1 MAKVLISLL
10 GTGGLNQDNK
20 SNREY
25 RTAPYKINDKII
37 ESSFVTSVLT
47 EELTCDKV
55 IIIGTMKSMWEEVYR
70 FYAKKN
76 NKWDEGVFYE
86 IAETAEGSNHESDID
101 YSVLSKV
108 EDAFIT
114 NSKIILIKYGLNETE
129 LQYNFKTILKIEE
142 FLEQG
147 DELHIDITHSF
158 RSLSVFMM
166 TALYYLQDVSDKKL
180 QVEGLYYGMLDI
192 IREVGYA
199 PIVNMKYLID
209 TMEWIKGAYT
219 FQNFGNG
226 YLISKLL
233 KEKGE
238 ENLSKKIINLSNAF
252 GINYA
257 SSVKSQLDNLDKLNL
272 KNLDVPESLIVP
284 KVFEN
289 FKSQFKNYKKD
300 SHFQI
305 ELAEWY
311 YDNQLYDSAY
321 ILLAEALITFVCEK
335 EGASDVSAF
344 NIRKDAQ
351 SKLKNSYGSIDK
363 TWFNTIN
370 QIRNDIAHASIGKRN
385 SILSD
390 ITHLRNRIEK
400 AKHIIYLR

>member
-1 MAKVLISLL
+1 MAKVLISFL
-10 GTGGLNQDNK
+10 GTGALNRDNTA
-20 SNREY
+20 NREY

-47 EELTCDKV
+47 EELACDKV

-70 FYAKKN
+70 RYAKLNDKF
-76 NKWDEGVFYE
+76 DEDTFYE
-86 IAETAEGSNHESDID
+86 IAETAEEANHESEID
-101 YSVLSKV
+101 YSILSKV
-108 EDAFIT
+108 EDAFLT
-114 NSKIILIKYGLNETE
+114 NSKVILIKYGLNEAE

-142 FLEQG
+142 FLEKG

-158 RSLSVFMM
+158 RSLSIFMM
-166 TALYYLQDVSDKKL
+166 TALYYLQDVSEKKL
-180 QVEGLYYGMLDI
+180 KVEGLYYGMLDI
-192 IREVGYA
+192 IKEVGYA
-199 PIVNMKYLID
+199 PIINMKYLTD

-226 YLISKLL
+226 HLISKLL
-233 KEKGE
+233 REKGE
-238 ENLSKKIINLSNAF
+238 DILSKKITNLSNAF

-257 SSVKSQLDNLDKLNL
+257 SNVKSQLDNLDKLNL
-272 KNLDVPESLIVP
+272 KHLDVPESLIVP
-284 KVFEN
+284 KVLEN

-311 YDNQLYDSAY
+311 YDNQMYDSAY
-321 ILLAEALITFVCEK
+321 ILLAEALITSVCE
-335 EGASDVSAF
+335 EDGVSDVSTF
-344 NIRKDAQ
+344 SVRKDAQ
-351 SKLKNSYGSIDK
+351 SKLKNGYGIIDK

-390 ITHLRNRIEK
+390 ITQLKNRINK
-400 AKHIIYLR
+400 AKHIIYKL